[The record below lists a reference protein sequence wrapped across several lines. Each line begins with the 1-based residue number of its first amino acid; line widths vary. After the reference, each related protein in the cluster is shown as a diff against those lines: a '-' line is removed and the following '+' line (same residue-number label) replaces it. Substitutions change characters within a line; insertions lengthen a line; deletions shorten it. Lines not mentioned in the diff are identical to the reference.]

1 MNIQNLMLAM
11 LLQVVVTGCASNGSV
26 PLPAK
31 TSAADS
37 EIVTLLYDQYN
48 NWRGVGYREG
58 GLSKK
63 GIDCSGYVYLTY
75 KDRLKQTSPRS
86 T

>member
-37 EIVTLLYDQYN
+37 EIVTLLYVT
-48 NWRGVGYREG
+48 RAVHKV
-58 GLSKK
+58 L
-63 GIDCSGYVYLTY
+63 
-75 KDRLKQTSPRS
+75 RLLL
-86 T
+86 